1 MAKSSSTR
9 LKKFKFLLSW
19 VFLGPNSEY
28 ACVNFFAHILAS
40 LISRDFLFQ
49 LTQAENADVVA
60 NCDHLCGINGFGRNL
75 GQ

>member
-1 MAKSSSTR
+1 MLVHT
-9 LKKFKFLLSW
+9 
-19 VFLGPNSEY
+19 
-28 ACVNFFAHILAS
+28 FFAHMLAS